1 MKKESRQRKKDTV
14 QHQLRVGFRRNMRP
28 VLAIRPY
35 HFQTLLLNLT
45 AKEAIPRPKN
55 PA

>member
-14 QHQLRVGFRRNMRP
+14 QHKLRVGFRRDMRP
-28 VLAIRPY
+28 ALAIRPFY
-35 HFQTLLLNLT
+35 FQTLLLDLT